1 MTNRQKTPTARQA
14 EDNSKRI
21 MSRRSFAEYAAGLDD
36 VQRGVCFDRVVSL
49 GRTLEQ
55 IRNRL
60 KGDA

>member
-36 VQRGVCFDRVVSL
+36 VQGVCFDQVVSL